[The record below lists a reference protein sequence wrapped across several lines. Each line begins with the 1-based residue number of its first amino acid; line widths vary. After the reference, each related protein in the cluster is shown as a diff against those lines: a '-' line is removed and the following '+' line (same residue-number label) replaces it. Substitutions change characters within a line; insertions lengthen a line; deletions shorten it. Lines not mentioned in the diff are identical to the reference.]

1 MEQMGKEEK
10 GVEWERRKRGGK
22 GRPCE
27 RLCCSPLSP
36 EKMCVFIFVCAIYW
50 PSWALS
56 QGRACSGTARGVPL
70 GARHRSPGALPRASC
85 SHGYWGELPS
95 GAGWQGPEDLE
106 GTAPCCIPEQP
117 TDLHSCVRSTDYII
131 SFPTSSHRCSLD
143 AFIQPVINLF
153 TSKLGSCCKS

>member
-10 GVEWERRKRGGK
+10 GVEWERRKSGGK

-56 QGRACSGTARGVPL
+56 QGRACPGAARGVTL
-70 GARHRSPGALPRASC
+70 GVRHWSPGAIP
-85 SHGYWGELPS
+85 
-95 GAGWQGPEDLE
+95 GA
-106 GTAPCCIPEQP
+106 
-117 TDLHSCVRSTDYII
+117 
-131 SFPTSSHRCSLD
+131 
-143 AFIQPVINLF
+143 
-153 TSKLGSCCKS
+153 